1 MIELSINLMREN
13 NESENL
19 KGIKDTKIKK
29 DNEKN

>member
-19 KGIKDTKIKK
+19 KGIKDTKNKK
-29 DNEKN
+29 RQ